1 MCGACNQ
8 VIAEAR
14 SKTKKKIN
22 YGRALMSL
30 GGAMLAG
37 SMGQQLGGTPT
48 GQLGGLI
55 VGSGIGTI
63 GGAKLY
69 DYLKR

>member
-14 SKTKKKIN
+14 SKTKKKID
-22 YGRALMSL
+22 YGRMLMSL
-30 GGAMLAG
+30 GGSMLAG
-37 SMGQQLGGTPT
+37 SMGRQLGGLAGSPV
-48 GQLGGLI
+48 GGLI
-55 VGSGIGTI
+55 VGSGVGTL

-69 DYLKR
+69 DYLKK